1 MGSPLSRQHVAAL
14 DGVRGVAI
22 IMVLVCH
29 GASVLP
35 TDSGASQAWR
45 HLLEQGAYGVDLFF
59 VLSGYLITGILL
71 DTREDPA
78 YFRTF
83 YWRRALRIFP
93 AYYCYLAII
102 FLVVRPLYQRQG
114 ADPWADVSPWP
125 YLAYLQN
132 CLPGGGNGRPLLSHL
147 WSLAVEEQFYLVW
160 PALVYLVPRRG
171 LAPLC
176 AVLAVGALG
185 LRCGLAHYGLD
196 MEYAHRLTPAR
207 LDTLLLGALLAQAVR
222 SERGLA
228 WCRTWMPR
236 LGLAAAVGILV
247 LSRGTHGFDMFDPL
261 VYAVGWSLTAVLS
274 AAIVFAAATAPKG
287 RGQRLL
293 TARWLQSFGR
303 YSYAIY
309 LLHPL
314 VQQLLPYY
322 WIGFLKRQSE
332 TLYWAGLLTF
342 PLVVILGGY
351 GLGWLSWHL
360 LERHFLRLKDRF
372 QYAAR

>member
-1 MGSPLSRQHVAAL
+1 MGSPLSRQHVPAL
-14 DGVRGVAI
+14 DGVRGLAI
-22 IMVLVCH
+22 VLVLVCH

-35 TDSGASQAWR
+35 ESSEFGHAWR

-71 DTREDPA
+71 DTRGDPS

-93 AYYCYLAII
+93 AYYCYLAIV
-102 FLVVRPLYQRQG
+102 FLVVRPAFRLG
-114 ADPWADVSPWP
+114 GTDPWEQVDAWP
-125 YLAYLQN
+125 YLIYLQN
-132 CLPGGGNGRPLLSHL
+132 CLPDREMGQPLVRHL

-160 PALVYLVPRRG
+160 PALVYLVPRRW

-176 AVLAVGALG
+176 AALALGALG
-185 LRCGLAHYGLD
+185 LRCAFAGYGLD

-222 SERGLA
+222 SDRWLA

-236 LGLAAAVGILV
+236 LGIVAAIAILV
-247 LSRGTHGFDMFDPL
+247 VARGTRGFDMYHPV
-261 VYAVGWSLTAVLS
+261 VYTIGWSFTALLS
-274 AAIVFAAATAPKG
+274 GAIVFAAATAERG
-287 RGQRLL
+287 RLQRLL

-322 WIGFLKRQSE
+322 WIGFLKRHSD

-342 PLVVILGGY
+342 PLVVALGGY

-360 LERHFLRLKDRF
+360 LEKHFLRLKDRF
-372 QYAAR
+372 AYAPR